1 MLSRSIATA
10 ARMVPATRAL
20 RPRSHPLV
28 MLPSMMQTVRTYA
41 DSVIK
46 VPQMAESI
54 SEGTLKQFSKSIGDY
69 VEQDEEIA
77 TIETDKIDVAVNAT
91 ESGTIK
97 EFLVAEE
104 DTVTV
109 GQDLVRIELGG
120 APSGDK
126 KEAPKEESKEQPQKS
141 ESESKSESKP
151 EPKQES
157 APEPKKES
165 SPAPSKPEAPRQA
178 EKKDSKPQ
186 SAASSGPSMGNRE
199 ERRVKMNRMRLRI
212 AERLKQSQNT
222 AASLTTFNEVD
233 MSNIMEF
240 RKLYKEDVLKK
251 TGVKLGFMS
260 AFSRACVLAMRDLP
274 AVNASIEGPNGG
286 DTIVYRD
293 YVDISVA
300 VATEKGLVTPVVR
313 NVESMDM
320 IGIEQSIAD
329 MGKKARDN
337 KLTIEDMAGGTF
349 TISNGGVFGSLMGT
363 PIINLPQSA
372 VLGLHAIKER
382 PVAVNGKIEIRPMMY
397 LALTYDHRLL
407 DGREAVQ
414 FLVKVKEY
422 IEDPRRML
430 LLLCSCLF
438 HHAQIRAIENMSV
451 PVSVLFVIDIQ
462 KDLAFDDKTE
472 IPHAERIRDAGEQI
486 LEVARGIAADPKPII
501 VFVQHE
507 ESPES
512 GPLVKGSKP
521 WELVFENDPNNP
533 RELLVSKNQRDT
545 FKSNPDLAGL
555 LRSKGTQHI
564 VAFGIQSE
572 CCVLETCKGAL
583 EAGFRV
589 TLLQGAHSTY
599 DTENKQAVQ
608 IEQDVENELK
618 ALGASVT
625 PWQTAIGQWAN
636 TGVLG

>member
-141 ESESKSESKP
+141 ESESKSESKS

-165 SPAPSKPEAPRQA
+165 APAPSKPEPPRQA
-178 EKKDSKPQ
+178 EKKDSKSQ

-430 LLLCSCLF
+430 L
-438 HHAQIRAIENMSV
+438 AIETMSV
-451 PVSVLFVIDIQ
+451 PVSALFVIDIQ
-462 KDLAFDDKTE
+462 KDLASDDKTE
-472 IPHAERIRDAGEQI
+472 VPHAERIRDAGEQI

-501 VFVQHE
+501 LFVQHE
-507 ESPES
+507 EPPES

-521 WELVFENDPNNP
+521 WELVFENDPNNT
-533 RELLVSKNQRDT
+533 RELLVSKIQRDT

-555 LRSKGTQHI
+555 LRSKGIQHI